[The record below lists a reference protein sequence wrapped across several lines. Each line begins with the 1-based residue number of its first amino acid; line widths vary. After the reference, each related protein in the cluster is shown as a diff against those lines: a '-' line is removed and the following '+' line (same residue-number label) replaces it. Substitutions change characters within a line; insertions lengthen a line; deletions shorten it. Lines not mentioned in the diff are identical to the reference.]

1 MDFIYVH
8 DNKEYAVTITPEKD
22 GYIVSSGSRQCRV
35 SADKL
40 KQNFYSV
47 CLDDEK
53 RYKVVVSRK
62 KERYHVFING
72 EIYQLTRSRGRKRTT
87 DEDDQGDLNSP
98 ITGKVVKLLVE
109 VGDSVEKGQEIMV
122 LEAMKMEYTIIAP
135 HTGVIEKINFQEGK
149 PVEMGNELGVIREQ
163 DKDV

>member
-8 DNKEYAVTITPEKD
+8 DNKEYTVSIIPDKD

-62 KERYHVFING
+62 KDRYHVFING
-72 EIYQLTRSRGRKRTT
+72 EIYQLSRSRGKKRKT
-87 DEDDQGDLNSP
+87 EDDQADLNSP

-109 VGDSVEKGQEIMV
+109 VGDTVEKGQEIMV
-122 LEAMKMEYTIIAP
+122 LEAMKMEYTISAP
-135 HTGVIEKINFQEGK
+135 HSGVMEKINCQEGK
-149 PVEMGNELGVIREQ
+149 QVELGDELGVIRET
-163 DKDV
+163 KANT